1 MKPAWTDEDDE
12 DVMVKDV
19 AATFSKAKGKHGKK
33 DTSTE
38 NYAKSLRKNFASF
51 IGDTPRYEKYF
62 LHIVK
67 K

>member
-1 MKPAWTDEDDE
+1 MTPAWTDEDDD

-38 NYAKSLRKNFASF
+38 NYAKSLRKSFASF
-51 IGDTPRYEKYF
+51 IGDTPR
-62 LHIVK
+62 
-67 K
+67 